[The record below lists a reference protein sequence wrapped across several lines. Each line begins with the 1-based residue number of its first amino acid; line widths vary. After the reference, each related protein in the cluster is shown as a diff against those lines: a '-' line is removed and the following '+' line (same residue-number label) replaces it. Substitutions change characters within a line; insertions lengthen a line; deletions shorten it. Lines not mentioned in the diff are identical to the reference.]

1 MANPLTAER
10 EDQGLTKALVGMVG
24 MAEHRLIRGMEGTGH
39 QVSERVIAVMAPQ
52 DALVTPVLKSD
63 GVLFLFYPLILSSV
77 I

>member
-1 MANPLTAER
+1 M
-10 EDQGLTKALVGMVG
+10 TKALVGMVG
-24 MAEHRLIRGMEGTGH
+24 MAEHKLIQGMEGTVH
-39 QVSERVIAVMAPQ
+39 QVSERVIAVWMAPQ